1 MARGPRWL
9 VDRDSGRRR
18 FDRSIHH
25 FDVTSL
31 NLFAKHGMTV
41 FPPGGFHREA
51 VGRGAISS
59 FDAGFGV
66 PKKKIH

>member
-1 MARGPRWL
+1 MAREPRWL

-18 FDRSIHH
+18 LDWSIHQI
-25 FDVTSL
+25 DVTPSSL
-31 NLFAKHGMTV
+31 FDEHGMTV
-41 FPPGGFHREA
+41 FPPGGFPREA